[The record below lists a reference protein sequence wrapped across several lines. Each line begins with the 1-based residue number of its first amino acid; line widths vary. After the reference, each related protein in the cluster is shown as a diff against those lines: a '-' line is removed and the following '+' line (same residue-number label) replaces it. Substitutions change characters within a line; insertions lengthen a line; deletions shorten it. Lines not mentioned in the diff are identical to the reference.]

1 MAGHLPSTA
10 ARKGPS
16 IAVILIIYAALF
28 ILFLWF
34 NFVLSQE
41 IESVGREIQVRT
53 EELNASLRQ
62 RDALL
67 KEISVVGSQERMSE
81 RATELGYQPQ
91 TPVFLSVAEPLV
103 PAGGDVM
110 GNGQQSA
117 SFESGGEQPMQEPI
131 IFLELLARQPLA
143 LQSETR
149 P

>member
-1 MAGHLPSTA
+1 MAGQLPSTA
-10 ARKGPS
+10 FKKRPS
-16 IAVILIIYAALF
+16 IPLIFIIYAALF

-53 EELNASLRQ
+53 AELSASLRH

-67 KEISVVGSQERMSE
+67 KEISELGSQQRMSE
-81 RATELGYQPQ
+81 RATEMGYQPQ
-91 TPVFLSVAEPLV
+91 APVFLSVAEPLIQ
-103 PAGGDVM
+103 ASGDTA
-110 GNGQQSA
+110 GNGMQSA
-117 SFESGGEQPMQEPI
+117 FFDSRGERPVQEPI
-131 IFLELLARQPLA
+131 MLLELLARQPLA